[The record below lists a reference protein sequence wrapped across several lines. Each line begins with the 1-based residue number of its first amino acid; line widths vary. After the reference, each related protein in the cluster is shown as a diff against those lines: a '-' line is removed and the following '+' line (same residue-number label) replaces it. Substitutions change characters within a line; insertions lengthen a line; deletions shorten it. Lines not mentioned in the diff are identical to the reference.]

1 MVSLSFEKAGK
12 TMRYFRHIG
21 VAAFGLSCVLAAFVL
36 FCPGLARADGDRITV
51 AVPENAPPLF
61 VRQTD
66 GTMGGFAMETLR
78 AVAEKAGIEFDVLVV
93 GTLGGALDAVRTG
106 RADLIPGIGVSRE
119 REREFLFTDPFEI
132 IPVTC
137 FVRKDAQGI
146 DSLTDLIGNRVG
158 TITQSVGQERMKSM
172 PGIKLVLYDTLEEG
186 LFALLGGYV
195 DAFAFSEPLFWKRA
209 RAIGVDERLRSVGP
223 PLMELRR
230 AYLVRREDA
239 PLAARLN
246 QALHEHVSSRA
257 FAQSYLKWWGHPRP
271 FWTMGRLAL
280 AGGGLLLFTVISL
293 VAWRFWSVTRLN
305 KVLEEARRKLEASEA
320 RLNKAQEMAV
330 IGSFEQDLINGG
342 SVCSEGLF
350 KLLGIP
356 PGDPVPT
363 VDEFLE
369 MVHPDDRD
377 EYSTAIRTVR
387 PGADCAV
394 EFRFRPRG
402 GDEYRTAISRF
413 TLETDRRGR
422 PHKRFGAIL
431 DITARKR
438 IEAELTTALQAAEAA
453 NRSKSE
459 FLANMSHEL
468 RTPLNGAMGMM
479 QILALGS
486 LSAEQRDCVHT
497 AVDCCRNLTQLLAD
511 ILDLSKVEAG
521 KMELFTERFDPAE
534 VIENVRATF
543 RLQAAAKGLTLDA
556 RVHPSVKGE
565 VLGDPVRLRQVLFNL
580 VGNALK
586 FTEKG
591 AVTASVCALP
601 GSEPGRCRLLFSV
614 TDTGIGI
621 PGDKVSAM
629 FGAFTQADGA
639 HTRKYQGTGLGLHIV
654 KRLVRLMGG
663 TISVES
669 EVGWGTTIHCCLP
682 FESVETPARAESPAP
697 KAREDAGPKRIL
709 VVEDE
714 RINQIALCRILEH
727 RGHTAD
733 RAGNGEEALVKVA
746 RNEYDLIFMD
756 IQMPVMNGVEATR
769 RIRTT
774 EGLGDKRRIPIIAL
788 TAHAM
793 SGDREAF
800 LAAGM
805 SGYLAKPVN
814 MDELDA
820 VLAEVLGRRED

>member
-1 MVSLSFEKAGK
+1 
-12 TMRYFRHIG
+12 MRYFSHIG
-21 VAAFGLSCVLAAFVL
+21 ISALGVLCVLAAFVL
-36 FCPGLARADGDRITV
+36 PCPGLARGDGERIT
-51 AVPENAPPLF
+51 AAFPEDAFPLY
-61 VRQTD
+61 VRNSD
-66 GTMGGFAMETLR
+66 GSVDGFAMDTLR
-78 AVAEKAGIEFDVLVV
+78 AVCRKAGMACDVLPAA
-93 GTLGGALDAVRTG
+93 TLAEALDAVRSG
-106 RADLIPGIGVSRE
+106 RADLIPGIGVSPE
-119 REREFLFTDPFEI
+119 REREFLFTEPYEI
-132 IPVTC
+132 IPIMC
-137 FVRKDAQGI
+137 FVRSDAENI
-146 DSLTDLIGNRVG
+146 HTLTDLIGSRVG
-158 TITQSVGQERMKSM
+158 TIAQSAGQERMKSM
-172 PGIKLVLYDTLEEG
+172 PGIKAVLYDTMEEG

-195 DAFAFSEPLFWKRA
+195 DAFAFSEPMLWKRA
-209 RAIGVDERLRSVGP
+209 RDIGVEDRLKTVGP

-230 AYLVRREDA
+230 AYLTRKEDG
-239 PLAARLN
+239 PLSERLD
-246 QALHEHVSSRA
+246 QALHEYVASRA
-257 FAQSYLKWWGHPRP
+257 FAQSYLEWWGQPRP
-271 FWTMGRLAL
+271 FWTLGRVTV
-280 AGGGLLLFTVISL
+280 AGVGLLLFTVITL
-293 VAWRFWSVTRLN
+293 VAWRFRSVTRLN
-305 KVLEEARRKLEASEA
+305 RVLEEARRKLEASEF

-330 IGSFEQDLINGG
+330 IGSFEQDLTSGT

-356 PGDPVPT
+356 QGETGPT

-377 EYSTAIRTVR
+377 EYRAAIRTVR

-394 EFRFRPRG
+394 EFRFRSRDS
-402 GDEYRTAISRF
+402 DEYRTAISRF

-438 IEAELTTALQAAEAA
+438 IEAELTAALQAAEAA

-479 QILALGS
+479 QLLALGP
-486 LSAEQRDCVHT
+486 LSGEQRDCVST
-497 AVDCCRNLTQLLAD
+497 AVGCCRNLTQLLAD

-521 KMELFTERFDPAE
+521 KMELFSERFDPAE
-534 VIENVRATF
+534 IIENVRSTF
-543 RLQAAAKGLTLDA
+543 RLQAEAKGLTLDA
-556 RVHPSVKGE
+556 RVHPSVKCE

-601 GSEPGRCRLLFSV
+601 RSPSGPCRLLFSV

-621 PGDKVSAM
+621 PEDKVSAM

-682 FESVETPARAESPAP
+682 FEAVETPAQDKVTKPRAQGGF
-697 KAREDAGPKRIL
+697 GPQRIL

-714 RINQIALCRILEH
+714 RVNQIALCRILEH
-727 RGHTAD
+727 KGHTVD

-774 EGLGDKRRIPIIAL
+774 EGLGDKRHIPIIAL

-805 SGYLAKPVN
+805 SGYLAKPVDL
-814 MDELDA
+814 DELDA
-820 VLAEVLGRRED
+820 VLAEALGPQGR